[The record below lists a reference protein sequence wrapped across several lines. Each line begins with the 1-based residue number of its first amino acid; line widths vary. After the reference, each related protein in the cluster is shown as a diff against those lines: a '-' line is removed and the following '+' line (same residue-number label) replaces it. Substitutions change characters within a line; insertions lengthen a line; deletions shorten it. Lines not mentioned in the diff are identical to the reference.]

1 MLLAVLPTVL
11 KAQELP
17 RNTGKCHSQCDQ
29 CLSPVPLHGPQQSQ
43 GQLSRVGV
51 QGRAGHSCPGAQGWA
66 PEQDT
71 QGTQPP
77 KARQSSEMQLVMFAP
92 AVSVAE
98 AELQVMGTRSST
110 GRIFWQSVF
119 SMYVKH
125 FYVQSA
131 VRPGADYCC
140 HTLWAVESLDHLQCS
155 KNGTAI

>member
-1 MLLAVLPTVL
+1 MCRA
-11 KAQELP
+11 
-17 RNTGKCHSQCDQ
+17 G
-29 CLSPVPLHGPQQSQ
+29 
-43 GQLSRVGV
+43 
-51 QGRAGHSCPGAQGWA
+51 QGRAALGGHSCPGAQGQA

-125 FYVQSA
+125 FYVESA
-131 VRPGADYCC
+131 VKPGADYCC
-140 HTLWAVESLDHLQCS
+140 HTLWAIESLDHSQCS